1 MAFFLHLI
9 MSTKKI
15 TGYRNLLNV
24 TKTVTLK
31 ELKTIYRNSMKEFH
45 PDKFPTAEEQ
55 AEAEVKSKEIIE
67 AYHFLV
73 SIANE
78 TVEKNREEFEAIIQS
93 NNIAEFYM
101 DEGILFINLID
112 GSKFEY
118 YGVPKVT
125 YIKMVNAESPARF
138 AKRHIYGQFV
148 YRSAQKMSGLED

>member
-1 MAFFLHLI
+1 

-15 TGYRNLLNV
+15 NGYRTLLNV

-31 ELKTIYRNSMKEFH
+31 ELKSIYRNSMKQYH
-45 PDKFPTAEEQ
+45 PDLFPTDAEK
-55 AEAEVKSKEIIE
+55 AEADEKSQAIIE

-78 TVEKNREEFEAIIQS
+78 TVEKNREEFEAIIAS

-101 DEGILFINLID
+101 DEGILFINLVD

-125 YIKMVNAESPARF
+125 YVKMINAESPARF
-138 AKRHIYGQFV
+138 AKRHIYGNFV
-148 YRSAQKMSGLED
+148 YRSAVRMAGLQE